1 MTLLRE
7 SISDFSQGASLP
19 ADSTPAIRSCVGSAA
34 AAGKRDR
41 LVASVH
47 ATSPATA
54 DVIIVHLDI
63 FFSLWLLAPVIPRRH
78 YKAAATGSKTLRL
91 TQSTG
96 PRSVIA

>member
-19 ADSTPAIRSCVGSAA
+19 ADKTPAIRSCVGSAA
-34 AAGKRDR
+34 AAGKSNR

-54 DVIIVHLDI
+54 DVIILHFNI
-63 FFSLWLLAPVIPRRH
+63 FFSLWLLVPAIPWRH
-78 YKAAATGSKTLRL
+78 YTAAATGSKTLRL
-91 TQSTG
+91 TQSIG
-96 PRSVIA
+96 PTSVIA